1 MFEITEKNPEIS
13 GVFAWMQ
20 LSFRRV
26 IFIPTAVHIGVFDA
40 PLLEAD
46 GHDKRIVLHR
56 KIIHLGASAK
66 CFHYI
71 DRNYL
76 KRIP

>member
-46 GHDKRIVLHR
+46 GHDKRIQSQSQDR
-56 KIIHLGASAK
+56 KKGPFQQGK
-66 CFHYI
+66 
-71 DRNYL
+71 
-76 KRIP
+76 P